1 MREFEKTVLVVGGG
15 AAGYFAAIACARA
28 RPDFKVI
35 ILEGAANPLAKVRI
49 SGGGR
54 CNLTHDCR
62 DPRELTTHYPR
73 GRREL
78 LGPFHRFGPTETL
91 DWFAAEGVQAK
102 TEADGRMFP
111 TTDRSETII
120 GALVGAAQS
129 AGVRVEL
136 QQRVDHIEPIDGG
149 WQVRTRKGLT
159 VSGAR
164 LLIACGA
171 NPKMWTIL
179 GKLGLPMV
187 SPVPSLFS
195 FNTRDKRL
203 AGLAGVS
210 VPNARVRVSDSALDD
225 AGPLL
230 VTHWGLS
237 GPGILRLS
245 AWGARELHSADHRFE
260 LRVAW
265 TSEDVPAALGR
276 ARRKAAKRLVTNH
289 CPVELPARLWQK
301 LVEHA
306 GVPARQRWAELSKDG
321 ARALTAELSD
331 GRFAITGKSTNKD
344 EFVTAG
350 GVDLRAI
357 DFKRFAA
364 RGYPG
369 LHLAGEVLDIDAV
382 TGGFNFQ
389 AAWTGGWIA
398 GHAMAE

>member
-1 MREFEKTVLVVGGG
+1 MLIVGGG

-28 RPDFKVI
+28 RPDLDVV
-35 ILEGAANPLAKVRI
+35 ILEGAAQSLAKVRI

-62 DPRELTTHYPR
+62 DPRQLTTNYPR

-120 GALVGAAQS
+120 GALVGAARQ
-129 AGVRVEL
+129 AGVRVEM
-136 QQRVDHIEPIDGG
+136 QQRVDHIEPVDGG

-159 VSGAR
+159 LRGSR
-164 LLIACGA
+164 LMIACGA
-171 NPKMWTIL
+171 NPKLWTLL
-179 GKLGLPMV
+179 GKVGLPIV
-187 SPVPSLFS
+187 PAVPSLFS
-195 FNTRDKRL
+195 FNIKDKRL

-210 VPNARVRVSDSALDD
+210 VPSARVRVSDTALDD

-230 VTHWGLS
+230 ITHWGVS

-245 AWGARELHSADHRFE
+245 AWGARDLQALGHRFE

-265 TSEDVPAALGR
+265 TTEDVPAAMAR
-276 ARRKAAKRLVTNH
+276 ARREAAKRLVVNH
-289 CPVELPARLWQK
+289 RPVELPARLWQR
-301 LVEHA
+301 LVAHA
-306 GVPARQRWAELSKDG
+306 GVPARQRWAELSKDA
-321 ARALTAELSD
+321 ARALTAELAD
-331 GRFAITGKSTNKD
+331 ARFAVTGKSTNKD

-364 RGYPG
+364 RGHPG
-369 LHLAGEVLDIDAV
+369 LYLAGEVLDIDAV

-398 GHAMAE
+398 GHAMAEQA